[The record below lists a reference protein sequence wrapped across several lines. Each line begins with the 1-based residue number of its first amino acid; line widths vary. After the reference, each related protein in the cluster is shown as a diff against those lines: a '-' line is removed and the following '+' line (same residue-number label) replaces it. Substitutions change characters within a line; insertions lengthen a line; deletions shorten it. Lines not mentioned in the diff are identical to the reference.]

1 MDSCND
7 GGDGAVFVDSCC
19 HGDGGGVVV
28 VDNCYDGGGGAVVYS
43 GYNGGVVQLL
53 WTVVMMVM
61 VVWCSCCGQ
70 WL

>member
-19 HGDGGGVVV
+19 YGDGGGVVV
-28 VDNCYDGGGGAVVYS
+28 DNCYDCGGGAVVYS
-43 GYNGGVVQLL
+43 GNNGDGGVVQLL

-61 VVWCSCCGQ
+61 VVWCSCGQ
-70 WL
+70 LL

>member
-1 MDSCND
+1 MDSGYD

-19 HGDGGGVVV
+19 HGDSGGVVV

-43 GYNGGVVQLL
+43 GYNCVGGVVHLL
-53 WTVVMMVM
+53 WTVVM
-61 VVWCSCCGQ
+61 VVWCSCYGQ